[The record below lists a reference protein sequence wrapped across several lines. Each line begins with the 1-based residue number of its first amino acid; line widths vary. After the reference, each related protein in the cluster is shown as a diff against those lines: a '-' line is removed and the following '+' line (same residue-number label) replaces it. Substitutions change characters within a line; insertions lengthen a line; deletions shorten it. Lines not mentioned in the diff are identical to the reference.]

1 MAPERPGLVVG
12 QAGLELDDDHEIA
25 DRSRARAILVRDPAF
40 WVGAILVLLVAG
52 SAALAPLIAPHP
64 PDEQFRDLIPDGRLS
79 APPNETFPLGTD
91 QLGRDYLSRLLWAGR
106 ATLLVGL
113 TANTL
118 AVVLGLAVGL
128 VAGFVGTP
136 RLRVAG
142 GWSVGLPVESG
153 LMRLTDIGLAFPALL
168 LAIALTAVLGRSL
181 EVMVIVIAAVL
192 WTTTARVIY
201 GRVLTLRSREFLLAA
216 RALGT
221 STRGIIR
228 RHLLPQ
234 VLPLALVYAALG
246 FATVI
251 LFEAALS
258 FLGAGAPVGTPTWG
272 AMLQRQTG
280 SLMSDPRLPLLPA
293 IAIFVTVL
301 GFNLL
306 ADAVR
311 DAMDPLSQRA

>member
-1 MAPERPGLVVG
+1 MSVAPGRLVGPVDLDVPDDRPTTR
-12 QAGLELDDDHEIA
+12 
-25 DRSRARAILVRDPAF
+25 RSRARTILVRDPAF
-40 WVGAILVLLVAG
+40 WVGATLVLLVAG
-52 SAALAPLIAPHP
+52 GAAFAPLIAPHAP
-64 PDEQFRDLIPDGRLS
+64 HEQFRDLIPAGRLS
-79 APPNETFPLGTD
+79 APPSETFPLGTD

-106 ATLLVGL
+106 ATLFVGL

-118 AVVLGLAVGL
+118 AVGLGLLVGL
-128 VAGFVGTP
+128 IAGFAGTP
-136 RLRVAG
+136 RLGVGRG
-142 GWSVGLPVESG
+142 RSVGLPVESG
-153 LMRLTDIGLAFPALL
+153 LMRLTDVGLAFPALL
-168 LAIALTAVLGRSL
+168 LAIALTAVLGRRL
-181 EVMVIVIAAVL
+181 EVIVMVIAAVL

-221 STRGIIR
+221 GRWAIIR
-228 RHLLPQ
+228 RHLLPH
-234 VLPLALVYAALG
+234 VLPLALVYGALG

-258 FLGAGAPVGTPTWG
+258 FLGAGAPVATPTWG

-280 SLMSDPRLPLLPA
+280 SLVSDPRLPLLPA
-293 IAIFVTVL
+293 AAIFVTVL

-311 DAMDPLSQRA
+311 DAMDPMSRRA